1 MVAFTTAQNHLVDQ
15 LKAQGIIAAAHA
27 RALHD
32 LPAVLIA
39 PANFEYNR
47 LSKRAYSA
55 EFEAYIIA
63 RDSGYKDQPLD
74 DLYPIAQV
82 LAEEYGAIS
91 FEAVSVTL
99 TNLGNGDG
107 LPALKTTITLDVK
120 EIDDE

>member
-1 MVAFTTAQNHLVDQ
+1 MVAFTTAQNHLVDR
-15 LKAQGIIAAAHA
+15 LTAQGITAAAHA
-27 RALHD
+27 RALHNF
-32 LPAVLIA
+32 PAVLIA
-39 PANFEYNR
+39 PASFEYNR

-55 EFEAYIIA
+55 EFEVYIIA

-99 TNLGNGDG
+99 SNQGGPDG
-107 LPALKTTITLDVK
+107 LPALKTSITLDVK
-120 EIDDE
+120 EIDNE